1 MYGIFTN
8 IGPKNHP
15 NVGKYTIH
23 GSSGNDHVSLLGK
36 LTINGHFPQLYV
48 CLPESISPG
57 AMCGTIFRLRFR

>member
-23 GSSGNDHVSLLGK
+23 GAYGIGNMSADQ
-36 LTINGHFPQLYV
+36 TLYKNYKITFMS
-48 CLPESISPG
+48 PERPKIMFG
-57 AMCGTIFRLRFR
+57 QCDVI